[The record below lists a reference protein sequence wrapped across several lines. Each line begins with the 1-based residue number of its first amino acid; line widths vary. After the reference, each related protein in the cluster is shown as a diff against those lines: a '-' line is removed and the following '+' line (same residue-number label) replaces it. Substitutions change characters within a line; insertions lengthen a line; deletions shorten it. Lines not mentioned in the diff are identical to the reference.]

1 MRIPAYLIYDETG
14 KIVFDQ
20 EYFKVDEDYIVS
32 REMRMMTLKE
42 NNGSSLIFQDKHN
55 DSVYVV
61 SAASHLCNV
70 TFGNKYNGII
80 DEAIK
85 DHMHGENFI
94 YSEKPRWDN
103 IIYRV
108 GYFVDDF
115 FMPEMNI
122 FSNDIKEQNLLFFS
136 GNMYGVLKA
145 KYCDERHVLMS
156 KIGGTD
162 VSTYIWSPEDLL
174 RNCKCCKRVV
184 YDGETFV
191 DMTDTDISKIVVK
204 TKTFNVDKYH
214 DKAMIIYSSDSG
226 GGYFKRPDDSMRL
239 TYLFARNT
247 VNMDK
252 PFLVNDVMSAREL
265 ITPEM
270 ISIEMSKILSQGG
283 KPLA

>member
-20 EYFKVDEDYIVS
+20 GYFKIDEDYIVS
-32 REMRMMTLKE
+32 REMHMMTLKE
-42 NNGSSLIFQDKHN
+42 NNGTSLIFQDKHN

-61 SAASHLCNV
+61 SAISHLCNV
-70 TFGNKYNGII
+70 TFGDKYKGII

-85 DHMHGENFI
+85 DHTRSGNFT
-94 YSEKPRWDN
+94 YSEKPRWYN
-103 IIYRV
+103 IIYRL
-108 GYFVDDF
+108 GDFVDDLF
-115 FMPEMNI
+115 IPEMNI

-136 GNMYGVLKA
+136 GMYGVLKA
-145 KYCDERHVLMS
+145 KCYDERRVLMS

-162 VSTYIWSPEDLL
+162 VSTYIWTPEDFL
-174 RNCKCCKRVV
+174 RNCRCCKRII

-191 DMTDTDISKIVVK
+191 DMADTDISKIVIK
-204 TKTFNVDKYH
+204 TKVFNVDKYH
-214 DKAMIIYSSDSG
+214 DKAMIIYSSESG

-247 VNMDK
+247 LNMDK

-265 ITPEM
+265 ITPEI

-283 KPLA
+283 KPLV

>member
-1 MRIPAYLIYDETG
+1 MRIPDYLIYDETG

-20 EYFKVDEDYIVS
+20 EYFKLDEDYIVS
-32 REMRMMTLKE
+32 REMHMMTLKE
-42 NNGSSLIFQDKHN
+42 NNGTSLIFQDKHN

-61 SAASHLCNV
+61 SAISHLCNV
-70 TFGNKYNGII
+70 TFGDKYKGII

-85 DHMHGENFI
+85 DHTRSGNFT
-94 YSEKPRWDN
+94 YSEKPRWYN
-103 IIYRV
+103 IIYRL
-108 GYFVDDF
+108 GDFVDDLF
-115 FMPEMNI
+115 IPEMNI

-136 GNMYGVLKA
+136 GMYGVLKA
-145 KYCDERHVLMS
+145 KCYNERRVLMS

-162 VSTYIWSPEDLL
+162 VSTYIWTPEDFL
-174 RNCKCCKRVV
+174 RNCRCCKRII

-191 DMTDTDISKIVVK
+191 DMTDTDISRIVIK

-214 DKAMIIYSSDSG
+214 DKAMLIYSEAG

-239 TYLFARNT
+239 SHLFARNT
-247 VNMDK
+247 LNMDK

-265 ITPEM
+265 ITPEI

>member
-14 KIVFDQ
+14 KIVFDP

-32 REMRMMTLKE
+32 KEMRMMTLKE
-42 NNGSSLIFQDKHN
+42 NNGTSLIFQDKHN

-61 SAASHLCNV
+61 SATSHLCNV
-70 TFGNKYNGII
+70 TFGDKYNGII

-85 DHMHGENFI
+85 DHTRSGNFI
-94 YSEKPRWDN
+94 YLEKPRWDN

-108 GYFVDDF
+108 GDFVDDF
-115 FMPEMNI
+115 FIPEMNI

-136 GNMYGVLKA
+136 GTYGVLKA
-145 KYCDERHVLMS
+145 KYCDERNVLMS

-174 RNCKCCKRVV
+174 RNCKCCKRVI

-191 DMTDTDISKIVVK
+191 DMTDTDVSTIFVIK

-214 DKAMIIYSSDSG
+214 DKAMLIYAESG

-265 ITPEM
+265 ITPEI

-283 KPLA
+283 KPLV